1 MRICSV
7 EALGC
12 GGIEPFKEAPVAIQ
26 HDPCRCVAEAIRD
39 ELDVFSLFD
48 EERHMGVAKVM
59 EGEWFPDRAPYC
71 R

>member
-1 MRICSV
+1 
-7 EALGC
+7 
-12 GGIEPFKEAPVAIQ
+12 
-26 HDPCRCVAEAIRD
+26 VAEAIRD